1 MANYLEIMIEQGWAF
16 SLILAAGTTVLVSLL
31 AFMLGTALG
40 SLLAWGR
47 IGGSRSIRYLT
58 DTYIT
63 VLRGLPELLVIYV
76 FYFGGSAFLGFI
88 GGVFG
93 ATGFIGVPAL
103 AVGAVA
109 IGMISA
115 AYQAEVFRGAFS
127 VVAKGELEAAY
138 AVGMGR
144 FLVFRR
150 IIAPQV
156 LRIAL
161 PGLGNCWQIAV
172 KESALISVTGLIE
185 LLRQA
190 TVGAGST
197 RQPFYFYVTAAGLY
211 LFITVVSMWGFER
224 AEKHASRG
232 VRRG

>member
-1 MANYLEIMIEQGWAF
+1 MTNYFQIMIDQGWAL
-16 SLILAAGTTVLVSLL
+16 SLVIAAVTTVVVSVL
-31 AFMLGTALG
+31 AFLLGAALG

-47 IGGSRSIRYLT
+47 VGGNRLVRRLT
-58 DTYIT
+58 DMYIT

-76 FYFGGSAFLGFI
+76 FYFGGSAMLGIVGKLFGADGFI
-88 GGVFG
+88 GM
-93 ATGFIGVPAL
+93 PAL

-109 IGMISA
+109 LGLVSA

-138 AVGMGR
+138 AIGMAR
-144 FLVFRR
+144 SLVFRR

-156 LRIAL
+156 MRIAL
-161 PGLGNCWQIAV
+161 PGLGNCWQIVV

-197 RQPFYFYVTAAGLY
+197 REPFYFYITAAGLY
-211 LFITVVSMWGFER
+211 LLITVVSMWGFER
-224 AEKHASRG
+224 AEKHTSRG
-232 VRRG
+232 VRRV